1 MLLFLFPSP
10 QSASDDRV
18 EPDAARPHPRR
29 DAYLSLLEGRD
40 ETWEE
45 ESRFAGVERFYAR
58 YTSEEL
64 EDLLRE
70 VNFSLAEIS
79 RDVADSAHTWLN
91 FLAKKR
97 WSPSD

>member
-1 MLLFLFPSP
+1 MQRVLIPEGML
-10 QSASDDRV
+10 
-18 EPDAARPHPRR
+18 
-29 DAYLSLLEGRD
+29 YLSLLEGRD
-40 ETWEE
+40 ETWEK

-70 VNFSLAEIS
+70 ANFSLAERS

-91 FLAKKR
+91 VHAKKDGR
-97 WSPSD
+97 IQ